1 VISKNNQSFSGS
13 ANEDLFSSSAIV
25 NKKRQK
31 DGSPE
36 WLGSSH
42 CLSHHTGYMK
52 NIQKGYIEENPRN
65 LGNIASKL
73 KHYTLIK

>member
-1 VISKNNQSFSGS
+1 MISENNQSFSGS

-36 WLGSSH
+36 
-42 CLSHHTGYMK
+42 
-52 NIQKGYIEENPRN
+52 
-65 LGNIASKL
+65 
-73 KHYTLIK
+73 